1 MKNNIFKTPAEKLCN
16 IGKDLLKESEFLNN
30 EIDRLEEE
38 DLKTKK
44 NEQINKVT
52 KNFEIFNKMISD
64 NEDLILECDN
74 LMNMVDE
81 VYEKLGKLKS
91 HIN

>member
-1 MKNNIFKTPAEKLCN
+1 MKNNIFKTPAEKLCD
-16 IGKDLLKESEFLNN
+16 IGKSSLEESKILNN

-38 DLKTKK
+38 LKAKK
-44 NEQINKVT
+44 VEQISKVT
-52 KNFEIFNKMISD
+52 ENFEIFNKMISD